1 MTDVLLI
8 EDDPLLREATQ
19 LSLELHGYGV
29 RTASDGHAGLALFHD
44 RAPDVTVVDVML
56 PPAPSGWT
64 LVFST

>member
-29 RTASDGHAGLALFHD
+29 RTASGGHAGPALLICSCLH
-44 RAPDVTVVDVML
+44 RCA
-56 PPAPSGWT
+56 SRIG
-64 LVFST
+64 S